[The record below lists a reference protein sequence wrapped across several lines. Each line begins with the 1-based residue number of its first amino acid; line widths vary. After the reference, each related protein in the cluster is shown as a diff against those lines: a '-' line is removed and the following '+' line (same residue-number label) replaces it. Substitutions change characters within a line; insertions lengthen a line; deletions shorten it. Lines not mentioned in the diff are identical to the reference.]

1 MTLPVCAGHDTINIT
16 GCSDSAKA
24 QILDVQYKLEKQG
37 YKAPPYITCDLKVA
51 EKTWK
56 EHNNKN
62 INFKEVNGY
71 YLPSIIDSYDSVFVR
86 ENSKSM
92 TILRI
97 LTHEAGH
104 YNSRLLIGLE
114 NYVAMFE
121 YPVPEELKPKIT
133 FIIREYATTSRPE
146 YVAEYFSYSQMG
158 VRFPKDMRKLYK
170 ESGGP

>member
-1 MTLPVCAGHDTINIT
+1 V
-16 GCSDSAKA
+16 
-24 QILDVQYKLEKQG
+24 
-37 YKAPPYITCDLKVA
+37 
-51 EKTWK
+51 WK
-56 EHNNKN
+56 EHNNK

-71 YLPSIIDSYDSVFVR
+71 YLPSVIDSYDSVFVR

-114 NYVAMFE
+114 NYGAMLK
-121 YPVPEELKPKIT
+121 YPIPEELKPKIT
-133 FIIREYATTSRPE
+133 FIIREYATTSRLE
-146 YVAEYFSYSQMG
+146 YVAEYFSYVQMG